1 MRFISLGV
9 VAALLPARVVAQ
21 ATCHLRWHGD
31 TAYVGS
37 CVHGRDTLAVLSL
50 RRPAASEPSLFRG
63 LRTAP
68 APLDLVALDTS
79 SQPTY
84 RDGRLWANAQDF
96 RASST
101 ELDYTYDAG
110 SATMPSDID
119 ERILKRAREF
129 LSDPSDWNHAAD
141 PEPEVAVPQF
151 TRNPSLAK
159 GGYCPT
165 GRTRTLFC
173 ALYDA
178 SIAETGEFWFGRP
191 AIDAVRASV
200 LVEAPGLRHP
210 LMEFNGATQT
220 RHDDVLRMLDVAIA
234 FLRQRRSCGAQY
246 WTFGPAYTHCR

>member
-1 MRFISLGV
+1 
-9 VAALLPARVVAQ
+9 VAALLPHSVVAQ
-21 ATCHLRWHGD
+21 ATCHLSWRGD

-37 CVHGRDTLAVLSL
+37 CVQAKETLAVLSL
-50 RRPAASEPSLFRG
+50 RRPAATELSLFRG

-68 APLDLVALDTS
+68 IPIDRIALDTS

-84 RDGRLWANAQDF
+84 RDGRFWRNAQNV

-101 ELDYTYDAG
+101 ELNFTVDAG
-110 SATMPSDID
+110 SATLPSDVD

-129 LSDPSDWNHAAD
+129 LSDPSHWDHAAD

-151 TRNPSLAK
+151 TRNPTLTK

-165 GRTRTLFC
+165 GSARTLFC

-178 SIAETGEFWFGRP
+178 SIAEAGEFWFGRP

-200 LVEAPGLRHP
+200 LVQAPGLRHP
-210 LMEFNGATQT
+210 LMEFNGAAQT
-220 RHDDVLRMLDVAIA
+220 GHDDVLRMLDVAIA
-234 FLRQRRSCGAQY
+234 FLRQRRSCAAQY